1 MSRQTQGATQRA
13 GQTVPAWQR
22 FEKINRMLP
31 PDRELAN
38 RRRPGVSAFSK
49 LKAFLRAARP
59 RTFQHVCESMA
70 TAMTA
75 L

>member
-38 RRRPGVSAFSK
+38 RRRPGVSEVVPE
-49 LKAFLRAARP
+49 RMR
-59 RTFQHVCESMA
+59 RR
-70 TAMTA
+70 
-75 L
+75 